1 MEGVVL
7 PKDAEDKIMH
17 ISLSIGDVGVC
28 QSETCVT
35 GEHAITA
42 WAD

>member
-17 ISLSIGDVGVC
+17 ISLSIGQDSMLMATDALESSG
-28 QSETCVT
+28 QTLS
-35 GEHAITA
+35 IS
-42 WAD
+42 